1 MAASF
6 EFGLQ
11 LAVVV
16 NLAVEDDCDLPVFAR
31 HRLVSAREVNYREA
45 SHSERDAF
53 REERALIV
61 RPPMTNHAQHP
72 FERVSAL
79 LGRELR
85 VVTGETGDAAHRSK
99 VLLKSKAVRPSVL
112 KAKAVRVNF
121 KTATEAQRHREEE
134 MDCHYVQSFLISVS
148 PCLRWLILQL

>member
-1 MAASF
+1 MKNVAASF

-16 NLAVEDDCDLPVFAR
+16 NLAVEDDSDLPVFAR

-72 FERVSAL
+72 FERLRAL
-79 LGRELR
+79 FVRE
-85 VVTGETGDAAHRSK
+85 
-99 VLLKSKAVRPSVL
+99 
-112 KAKAVRVNF
+112 
-121 KTATEAQRHREEE
+121 
-134 MDCHYVQSFLISVS
+134 C
-148 PCLRWLILQL
+148 